1 MVDVLAS
8 GGEEGRS
15 GLRKST
21 GSCERALI
29 RRNPNGGTHLAKS
42 QGPMAEYIGCEER
55 TRGSETSQYLEEEK
69 SNEILP
75 VAASER
81 GRAQTG
87 GSDTAGVV
95 GPQST
100 ISCM

>member
-81 GRAQTG
+81 GRAQTEKG
-87 GSDTAGVV
+87 NFFGVEDRHNAS
-95 GPQST
+95 QA
-100 ISCM
+100 